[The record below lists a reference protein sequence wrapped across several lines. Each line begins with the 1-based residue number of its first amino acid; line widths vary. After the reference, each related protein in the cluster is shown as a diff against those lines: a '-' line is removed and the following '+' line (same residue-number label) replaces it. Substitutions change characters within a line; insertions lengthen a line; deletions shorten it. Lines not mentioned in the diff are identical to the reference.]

1 MKYFANKFVTY
12 HVCSIIQLEMNLAIH
27 LLTSIWLISTP
38 WLSVGQS
45 SVNSLPFNTHLICQ
59 SKAEINTV
67 IFAMPDAIEDKDFH
81 DFADTISLTRPDT
94 SLNLY
99 TIVLYGKGIKERK
112 DVWINGDEVRIYY
125 SLNNG
130 LQIDSIVK
138 SPAAAAIA
146 TFYKMKVVKEHNLD
160 SLNVFL
166 FDQLKVFYS
175 SVFSTEIARMIIHHN
190 FGNFDLLEKLLIE
203 LEQQL
208 PAIKNNKFSQLK
220 KLKNI
225 LALRNLKISDLVL
238 VNRDSLSATIKF
250 DTTQY
255 TLIDFWFSACPPCIR
270 DHKLLKEKYPQFKDK
285 SIQVVGIS
293 NDLDFQKWKHTI
305 EAHQHPWINYIEAG
319 PTSKIV
325 RFANS
330 FPSYYVL
337 DRQGNIVKN
346 STNIEEV
353 LNFLGI

>member
-1 MKYFANKFVTY
+1 
-12 HVCSIIQLEMNLAIH
+12 MNLFIH
-27 LLTSIWLISTP
+27 LLTAIWFISTP

-45 SVNSLPFNTHLICQ
+45 SVNSLHFNTYLICQ
-59 SKAEINTV
+59 SKVEITTV
-67 IFAMPDAIEDKDFH
+67 IFAMPDAIEDKDFY
-81 DFADTISLTRPDT
+81 DFAGTISLTRPDT

-99 TIVLYGKGIKERK
+99 TILLYGKGIKERK

-130 LQIDSIVK
+130 LQIDSIVN
-138 SPAAAAIA
+138 SPAAASISA
-146 TFYKMKVVKEHNLD
+146 FYKMKTVKEHNLD

-166 FDQLKVFYS
+166 FDQLKVFYT
-175 SVFSTEIARMIIHHN
+175 SVFSTEIAQMIIRNN
-190 FGNFDLLEKLLIE
+190 FGNFELLEKLQTE
-203 LEQQL
+203 LDQQL
-208 PAIKNNKFSQLK
+208 PSIKNHKFSQLE

-225 LALRNLKISDLVL
+225 LALKDLNISDLVL
-238 VNRDSLSATIKF
+238 VNKDSISATIKF

-255 TLIDFWFSACPPCIR
+255 TLIDFWFTACPPCIR
-270 DHKLLKEKYPQFKDK
+270 DHKLLKEMYPQFKDK

-305 EAHQHPWINYIEAG
+305 EAHQHPWINYIEAD
-319 PTSKIV
+319 PTSKIL
-325 RFANS
+325 RFAKS